1 MKGSLRYTPNTVFED
16 LKVGSGL
23 PFLGHSF
30 LAYCCLFEWGVE
42 RPRLLCIESWI

>member
-1 MKGSLRYTPNTVFED
+1 MGMKGSLRYTPDTAFED

-30 LAYCCLFEWGVE
+30 LA
-42 RPRLLCIESWI
+42 LLLLIRMGD